1 MMLWN
6 PWRGCHQ
13 ISEGCL
19 HCYIHK
25 GDIKRNIDTNI
36 ISKTK
41 DFYKPLEK
49 NKNGE
54 YKIKSGSL
62 VYVCFSSDFLLEE
75 ADDWR
80 LECYEM
86 MKIRS
91 DLHFLFLT
99 KRIDR
104 FLERLPIDWNEGYDN
119 ITIGVSVE
127 NQDQVDSRLSFLSL
141 LPIKHKNIILQPLI
155 GPVNIEAYLNNIELV
170 VIGGES
176 DIFARPLNYDWVL
189 DVKNQ
194 CLRHQV
200 NFTFRQCGTYFI
212 KDGNT
217 YTIPVR
223 QLMSQARK
231 AGIDYQKP

>member
-1 MMLWN
+1 MLWN
-6 PWRGCHQ
+6 PWRGCHK

-19 HCYIHK
+19 HCYIHR
-25 GDIKRNIDTNI
+25 GDIKRDIDTNI

-41 DFYKPLEK
+41 DFNIPIEK
-49 NKNGE
+49 NINGE
-54 YKIKSGSL
+54 YIIKSGSL

-75 ADDWR
+75 TDDWR

-127 NQDQVDSRLSFLSL
+127 NQEQVDSRLSILSL

-176 DIFARPLNYDWVL
+176 DICARPLNYDWVL
-189 DVKNQ
+189 DIKNQ
-194 CLRHQV
+194 CFRHQV

-212 KDGNT
+212 KNGNT

-231 AGIDYQKP
+231 AGIDYQKQ